1 MAETGYYDSD
11 LTGEELDAAFR
22 EIKNIGASVAA
33 AAASA
38 AQAQKYAESM
48 DPENFV
54 QKAKLIDLI
63 YPVGSIYMSTANVSP
78 KTFLGGTW
86 QQIEDR
92 FLLSAGRSYSA
103 GSTGGAAEVT
113 LQAANMPTM
122 SGNLNSGFTVDWGNP
137 NMPVLFKAGDAPV
150 LADTGT
156 VQGNQVGAYQ
166 NDRSVNIP
174 GTNTPLSVMPPYLAV
189 YMWKR
194 IA

>member
-1 MAETGYYDSD
+1 MADTLNQYKSTLTPQQVDDALRKIAEGNTVSPQD
-11 LTGEELDAAFR
+11 LLT
-22 EIKNIGASVAA
+22 
-33 AAASA
+33 
-38 AQAQKYAESM
+38 M
-48 DPENFV
+48 
-54 QKAKLIDLI
+54 I
-63 YPVGSIYMSTANVSP
+63 YPVGSIYISANNVSP
-78 KTFLGGTW
+78 QTFLGGTW
-86 QQIEDR
+86 AQLQGQ
-92 FLLSAGRSYSA
+92 FLLAASGTYPA
-103 GSTGGAAEVT
+103 GSTGGAAQVT

-122 SGNLNSGFTVDWGNP
+122 VGYLNSGFTVDWGNP